1 MTKQEKLM
9 KTLAM
14 EESLEKNRA
23 MIFYISDRIWLLQS
37 RSRYRK
43 TEVAKLSSPQ
53 YKPIGRMRNH
63 NTIR

>member
-14 EESLEKNRA
+14 EESLEKSRA

-43 TEVAKLSSPQ
+43 TEVAKLSSRQ
-53 YKPIGRMRNH
+53 YKPMGRMRNH